1 MRLWLWQFFLYLL
14 TPFVMLMFFD
24 RLLPKPIFTPMII
37 GWVRR
42 FIASLVRTIIRLI
55 VAAFRALFRL
65 FNPKPPRR
73 RTPRS

>member
-24 RLLPKPIFTPMII
+24 RLLPKPVFTPII
-37 GWVRR
+37 VSWVRR
-42 FIASLVRTIIRLI
+42 LISFLFKTVIRLV
-55 VAAFRALFRL
+55 VAGFRALFRL